1 MGHMLAHIRPTLR
14 IVAALGMLL
23 IVILSIHFPP
33 ISPGEVLARRLNLNK
48 ARDFTCMDAAIPR
61 ESDVL
66 FAADPSTP
74 NLLAQYYRS
83 QSFLSPRL
91 IIMPDPSTLEDD
103 MARYDW
109 IIETSL
115 TAEPFPQLN
124 QHFQL
129 AVIKDCDD
137 FYVLHKA
144 PQP

>member
-83 QSFLSPRL
+83 QSFL
-91 IIMPDPSTLEDD
+91 
-103 MARYDW
+103 
-109 IIETSL
+109 
-115 TAEPFPQLN
+115 
-124 QHFQL
+124 
-129 AVIKDCDD
+129 
-137 FYVLHKA
+137 
-144 PQP
+144 